1 MRIKVGVIGKD
12 HFYRICRI
20 KLTDMAKDSNTT
32 IFAPYTAKP
41 IDVSDFENEI
51 WHECQAVTLEHYWS
65 GEPAP
70 SSRHAEARICWS
82 SEALHVRFV
91 CKQREPLVVS
101 EKPRTDT
108 KTLGLW
114 DRDVCEIFLAPDPM
128 NPSRYFEFEAA
139 PNGEWVDLGIT
150 ITPSGRETD
159 WDFNSGL
166 TTAAK
171 LEREQLCVGM
181 RIPWSEAIPK
191 PEAGEEWRVN
201 LFRCVGPE
209 SPERYLAWRPTR
221 TAEPN
226 FHVPEA
232 FGSLRFE

>member
-1 MRIKVGVIGKD
+1 MYIVARYASQAVE
-12 HFYRICRI
+12 
-20 KLTDMAKDSNTT
+20 A
-32 IFAPYTAKP
+32 
-41 IDVSDFENEI
+41 SDFENEI
-51 WHECQAVTLEHYWS
+51 WRECQPVRIEHYWS

-70 SSRHAEARICWS
+70 PSRHAEVRICWS

-91 CKQREPLVVS
+91 CAQQESLIVNPDPK
-101 EKPRTDT
+101 TDK

-114 DRDVCEIFLAPDPM
+114 DRDVCEIFVAPDAA
-128 NPSRYFEFEAA
+128 NPRAYFEFEAA
-139 PNGEWVDLGIT
+139 PTGEWVDLGIV

-159 WDFNSGL
+159 WDFASGL

-171 LEREQLCVGM
+171 LERDQLLVGM

-221 TAEPN
+221 TEEPN